1 MTLAA
6 TTMRM
11 SGVCASPAG
20 LHTRRTAAASGAPL
34 RCTRSARRVRS
45 SSQLAVQAA
54 YVSPS
59 TQAPPGAQQR
69 LSLELPTADFQAVK
83 LTALR
88 RRRGGTAILIEE
100 VPAGSA
106 SESAGLRPGQQ
117 LLAVSDPIRAG
128 EIWDIGGLASL
139 RYVRQ
144 AVEGRAMDTIAV
156 RLTPDPAPEWLQAAA
171 SARAVVAAAGGA
183 TSAEGEALTAAER
196 AELLAQL
203 SSMDA
208 SAQGAKKAA
217 REEKLEQRAALEREN
232 REQQRSSVPFFAAFI
247 GLFIAL
253 PVGIVLLALSSGY
266 IDSLGPR

>member
-1 MTLAA
+1 
-6 TTMRM
+6 
-11 SGVCASPAG
+11 
-20 LHTRRTAAASGAPL
+20 
-34 RCTRSARRVRS
+34 
-45 SSQLAVQAA
+45 
-54 YVSPS
+54 
-59 TQAPPGAQQR
+59 
-69 LSLELPTADFQAVK
+69 
-83 LTALR
+83 
-88 RRRGGTAILIEE
+88 
-100 VPAGSA
+100 
-106 SESAGLRPGQQ
+106 
-117 LLAVSDPIRAG
+117 
-128 EIWDIGGLASL
+128 
-139 RYVRQ
+139 
-144 AVEGRAMDTIAV
+144 MDTIAV

-232 REQQRSSVPFFAAFI
+232 RVSAPGERLLGILVGLQVWDGQRWLGERWQCISSRPMQSRERNRLQASSRASAITIPHPLQEQQRSSVPFFAAFI